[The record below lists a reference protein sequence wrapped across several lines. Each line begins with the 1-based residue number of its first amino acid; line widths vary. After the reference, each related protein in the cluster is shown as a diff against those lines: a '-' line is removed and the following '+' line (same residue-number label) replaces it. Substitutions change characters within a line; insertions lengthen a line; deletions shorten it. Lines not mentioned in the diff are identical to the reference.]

1 MTPEEID
8 GLVSKTL
15 TGDRTAF
22 RRLVLELEDDLRFL
36 AGAFDVG
43 EGLTEEV
50 VQATFVTAYQKL
62 ASYRG
67 GGAFRGWLRAIARN
81 HVLRALRDQRRFT
94 DVPGAVLEETLVQS
108 GLDDLDRIDELDR
121 QTRKLRSCM
130 DRLPAALR
138 ALVQARYTDE
148 LSTSALAEHFQR
160 SEIWIR
166 VTLCRVRK
174 SLRRCIDGASRA

>member
-1 MTPEEID
+1 MTQEEID
-8 GLVSKTL
+8 SLVSKTL

-22 RRLVLELEDDLRFL
+22 RRLVLGLEDELRFL
-36 AGAFDVG
+36 AGAFAVG
-43 EGLTEEV
+43 EGLTEEI

-67 GGAFRGWLRAIARN
+67 GGAFRAWLRAIARN
-81 HVLRALRDQRRFT
+81 HILRALRDQRRFT
-94 DVPGAVLEETLVQS
+94 DVPGAVLEEALVQA
-108 GLDDLDRIDELDR
+108 GLEDIDRMDELDH
-121 QTRKLRSCM
+121 QTRKLRACLE
-130 DRLPAALR
+130 RLPAALR
-138 ALVQARYTDE
+138 ALVQARYTEE

-174 SLRRCIDGASRA
+174 SLRRCIDGATRA